1 MQIPLCILID
11 DLKEW
16 HPQSNLDALE
26 LKTVCVEDVRIV
38 YPDQETFNPGVLYL
52 VRKGTGIPDSAD
64 STFIIMDQTA
74 SCPDSANVISLDYPC
89 STEQLCSLIGESIRR
104 INEWCES
111 LDHAIYDRCEL
122 QKLLD
127 LSADYLPNPCLL
139 FNSSFD
145 CLASSSNILE
155 SDQFFYEVRNNG
167 QPSPE
172 TIRALSENNK
182 TRRLT
187 YGRFVFGM
195 DYRLGKGPT
204 QEDELYLDIKEGG
217 SIILGVTIRFSRVPL
232 SDALIA
238 LIGIFASKL
247 QLYYKL
253 NRTPENNTGHI
264 SLNEY
269 MFPRLLQGDPQ
280 AVELAKIFPAF
291 QDYYMIITSR
301 IRTIRAV
308 SKTITDAFP
317 NSCAFS
323 YKQLYYIFIPVSL
336 FDKASPSYIHKCE
349 KFLSIIGQTYSIDF
363 GLSGPVLGYEWLET
377 ACRQAICAI
386 DLNSEQLTDVSQL
399 PHLMLY
405 KNVALVDMISEYKI
419 THPLSS
425 FAPLEYLAMHNDD
438 LVANTD
444 YCSFLKTYLLNSC
457 NATKT
462 AQELFLHKNSVIYRI
477 EKIKERYQF
486 PMDDNYFQLMYLIS
500 YIAATANTDKDGDEY
515 E

>member
-1 MQIPLCILID
+1 MQIPLCILLD
-11 DLKEW
+11 NLKEW
-16 HPQSNLDALE
+16 HPHSTLDSVE
-26 LKTVCVEDVRIV
+26 LNSICVEDVRIV
-38 YPDQETFNPGVLYL
+38 YPDQKVFNPGVLYIL
-52 VRKGTGIPDSAD
+52 KDEAGIPDSSE
-64 STFIIMDQTA
+64 STFVVLDHDVL
-74 SCPDSANVISLDYPC
+74 CPDSANVISLDYPN
-89 STEQLCSLIGESIRR
+89 SAEQLCSWISDSIRK
-104 INEWCES
+104 INEWCET
-111 LDHAIYDRCEL
+111 LDAAIYDRCSL
-122 QKLLD
+122 QTLLD
-127 LSADYLPNPCLL
+127 LSAEFLPNPCLL
-139 FNSSFD
+139 FGSSFD
-145 CLASSSNILE
+145 CLASSNNILE
-155 SDQFFYEVRNNG
+155 TDQFFYEVHSNG

-172 TIRALSENNK
+172 TIRTLSENNK
-182 TRRLT
+182 IRQLT
-187 YGRFVFGM
+187 YGKFVFGM

-204 QEDELYLDIKEGG
+204 KEDELYMDIKDGG
-217 SIILGVTIRFSRVPL
+217 SIILGVSIRFSRVPL

-253 NRTPENNTGHI
+253 NRAPENNTGHI

-280 AVELAKIFPAF
+280 AVELAKIFPPF

-323 YKQLYYIFIPVSL
+323 YKQLYYIFIPISL

-349 KFLSIIGQTYSIDF
+349 EFLSVIGQTYSIEF
-363 GLSGPVLGYEWLET
+363 GISGPVLGYEWLDT
-377 ACRQAICAI
+377 ACRQAVCAI
-386 DLNSEQLTDVSQL
+386 DLNSEHLADAARL

-405 KNVALVDMISEYKI
+405 KDVALVDMISEYKI

-425 FAPLEYLAMHNDD
+425 FAPLEYLEMHNDD
-438 LVANTD
+438 LISNSD
-444 YCSFLKTYLLNSC
+444 YCSFLKTYLLNGC

-462 AQELFLHKNSVIYRI
+462 AQELFLHKNSVIYRV

-486 PMDDNYFQLMYLIS
+486 PLDDNYFQLMYLIS
-500 YIAATANTDKDGDEY
+500 DIAANANSDNDDQEY
-515 E
+515 